1 MEQGRDLMQSQKR
14 YDEAIKKYLLATEIA
29 PDRPGGFVSLEAAY
43 VLNGEKKPSLQTLKL
58 AVEKGLTDLAS
69 ITNNEAFDS
78 IRSEPQFQQLIQNLP
93 KTK

>member
-1 MEQGRDLMQSQKR
+1 MLRLTR
-14 YDEAIKKYLLATEIA
+14 TPVFEIA
-29 PDRPGGFVSLEAAY
+29 PDRPGGFVSLAAAY
-43 VLNGEKKPSLQTLKL
+43 VLNGEKKKSLQTLKL